1 MRMDNTIELYDGSM
15 VKRFQIMDTFGVD
28 DKDYAVLKSEDS
40 KDLYLLEMRYTD
52 DEVEFLTIDDD
63 DEFEEI
69 LELYEELKEDS

>member
-1 MRMDNTIELYDGSM
+1 MDNTIELYDGNR

-28 DKDYAVLKSEDS
+28 DKDYAVLKAEDS